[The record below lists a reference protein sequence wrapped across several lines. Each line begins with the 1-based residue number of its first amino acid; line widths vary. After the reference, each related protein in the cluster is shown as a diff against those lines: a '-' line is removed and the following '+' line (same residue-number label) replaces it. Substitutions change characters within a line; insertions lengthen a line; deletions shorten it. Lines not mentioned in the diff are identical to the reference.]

1 MELRHLRYFVALAE
15 ELHFGRAA
23 EYLHI
28 VQPALSKQIS
38 ALERELGVRLFERSK
53 RHVELTEAGAA
64 FFADALDVLQQA
76 DLAAERARAVGRGE
90 NGVLIIG
97 FIPPALNSVLPQAL
111 AAYRERYPN
120 VRLVLR
126 ESTNRGALE
135 GVLTDRM
142 HIAFVRMPFEPR
154 GLQHETVYEEPVVLA
169 IPEDHRLAEYSAVP
183 MSELRDEALVMIPR
197 AQEPEL
203 HDYYVAMCQD
213 VGFSPRIV
221 HDVTTTLVAVGLVAS
236 GAGIA
241 FVPESTRV
249 MRRAGMVYRPIVD
262 PVPRFRLAATWRGDP
277 EPRVAAF
284 LATRPWLPYDAPIRD
299 SAGQSSPL

>member
-38 ALERELGVRLFERSK
+38 ALEHELGVKLFERNK

-64 FFADALDVLQQA
+64 FYADALEVLSQA
-76 DLAAERARAVGRGE
+76 GLAAERARAVGRGE
-90 NGVLIIG
+90 SGVLVIG
-97 FIPPALNSVLPQAL
+97 FIPPALNSVLPLAL
-111 AAYRERYPN
+111 RAYRDLHPD

-126 ESTNRGALE
+126 ECTNRAAVE

-142 HIAFVRMPFEPR
+142 HIAFVRLPFEPR
-154 GLQHETVYEEPVVLA
+154 GLQYEPVYEEPVVLA
-169 IPEDHRLAEYSAVP
+169 IPEAHRLAAYGTVP
-183 MSELRDEALVMIPR
+183 MAELRDEALVMIPR

-203 HDYYVAMCQD
+203 HDYYVALCHD
-213 VGFSPRIV
+213 VGFSPRVV

-236 GAGIA
+236 GVGIA
-241 FVPESTRV
+241 FVPASTAV
-249 MRRAGMVYRPIVD
+249 THRAGMVYRPLSD
-262 PVPRFRLAATWRGDP
+262 PTPRFRLAATWRGDP
-277 EPRVAAF
+277 EPRLAGF
-284 LATRPWLPYDAPIRD
+284 LATRPWQGREGDPV
-299 SAGQSSPL
+299 

>member
-23 EYLHI
+23 AYLHI

-38 ALERELGVRLFERSK
+38 ALEKELGVRLFERTK

-64 FFADALDVLQQA
+64 FFADALDVLSQA
-76 DLAAERARAVGRGE
+76 DLAAERARAVGHGE
-90 NGVLIIG
+90 SGVLVIG
-97 FIPPALNSVLPQAL
+97 FIPPALNSVLPEAL
-111 AAYRERYPN
+111 RAYRSRHPN

-126 ESTNRGALE
+126 ECTNRAALE

-154 GLQHETVYEEPVVLA
+154 GLQVETVYEEPVVLA
-169 IPEDHRLAEYSAVP
+169 IPEGHRLAAYTSVP
-183 MSELRDEALVMIPR
+183 MSELRDESLVMIPR

-203 HDYYVAMCQD
+203 HDYYVALCQD

-221 HDVTTTLVAVGLVAS
+221 HDATTTLVAVGLVAS

-249 MRRAGMVYRPIVD
+249 VARSGMVYRPMQD
-262 PVPRFRLAATWRGDP
+262 PTPRFRLAATWRGDP
-277 EPRVAAF
+277 EPRLAGF
-284 LATRPWLPYDAPIRD
+284 LDTRPWHDKGLAPRD
-299 SAGQSSPL
+299 